1 MRREGEPNR
10 EQLREFTL
18 DVSDGWDTDSKK
30 DLIVEKLSQL
40 GFLTDEY
47 AFRGVDQMDIKG
59 VKSGSEVGDIIYAST
74 HEQIQENEDS
84 RFGGL
89 KNAAYFAMNDIDG
102 ALAIYQKSKLEDIDG
117 SVKYKLQDGALV
129 SIIHIKGAHD

>member
-1 MRREGEPNR
+1 
-10 EQLREFTL
+10 
-18 DVSDGWDTDSKK
+18 
-30 DLIVEKLSQL
+30 
-40 GFLTDEY
+40 
-47 AFRGVDQMDIKG
+47 
-59 VKSGSEVGDIIYAST
+59 IYAST